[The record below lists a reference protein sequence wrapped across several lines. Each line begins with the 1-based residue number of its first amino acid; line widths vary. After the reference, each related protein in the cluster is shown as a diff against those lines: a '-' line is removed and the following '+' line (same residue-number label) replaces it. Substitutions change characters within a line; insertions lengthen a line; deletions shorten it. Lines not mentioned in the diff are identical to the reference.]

1 MLRGNLTADEQ
12 FMCIKG
18 KSNLLYSVFF
28 LLFLTHFIF
37 FPDDASLKTQG
48 LNNQCYVV

>member
-28 LLFLTHFIF
+28 FVVFNSFF